1 MRDTAFL
8 GSEPIG
14 RLLLKLSLP
23 ATVGMLVQASYN
35 LVDAFFIGWG
45 VGPMGLG
52 GTAVAFPLHFF
63 VMGIATM
70 GGIGAASL
78 VSRSLGAGD
87 AERADRA
94 LGTLVTLGLAAG
106 LSAAFLGRAFLPRL
120 LELLGASGEI
130 LPYARTYIGI
140 ILLGVPFH
148 VLGVG
153 LNSTVRAEGNA
164 RVAMFTML
172 ISAGV
177 NMVLDPLFIFGFGWG
192 IAGAAWATVAA
203 QALVVVWLANYIFS
217 GRSALKLKAEHLVPR
232 ADIVRQIVLVGA
244 SEFARLT
251 AGGVSA
257 TLVIQSLSYF
267 GSPYAVAAYG
277 VISRVLS
284 VFFMP
289 MMGIS
294 QGLQPILG
302 YNYGAGN
309 WSRAHRAVRLS
320 VTAATI
326 VSTAGFLVLT
336 LFPGLVFRLFTADL
350 ELLSIGSRS
359 LRMMTL
365 GFVFIGFQVIGSTLF
380 QALGKA
386 GPALFL
392 SMSRQVLLFLPLV
405 ILLPRLLGLP
415 GVWLAFPAADL
426 LSAFITFAFFAKQM
440 RELKEKEAA
449 TSEEPVPE

>member
-1 MRDTAFL
+1 MRETAFL
-8 GSEPIG
+8 GKQPIG
-14 RLLLKLSLP
+14 SLLLRLSLP
-23 ATVGMLVQASYN
+23 AMVGMLVQASYN

-45 VGPMGLG
+45 VGPMGLA

-94 LGTLVTLGLAAG
+94 LGTLVTLALAAG
-106 LSAAFLGRAFLPRL
+106 LSAAFLGRAFLPQL
-120 LELLGASGEI
+120 LALLGASGAI
-130 LPYARTYIGI
+130 LPPARTYIAI
-140 ILLGVPFH
+140 ILLGIPFH

-153 LNSTVRAEGNA
+153 LNNVVRAEGNA

-172 ISAGV
+172 VSAGA
-177 NMVLDPLFIFGFGWG
+177 NTVLDPLFIFGFGWG
-192 IAGAAWATVAA
+192 IAGAAWATVIS
-203 QALVVVWLANYIFS
+203 QALVVAWLGNYLFS

-232 ADIVRQIVLVGA
+232 KDILRQIVAVGA
-244 SEFARLT
+244 SEFTRLT
-251 AGGVSA
+251 ASGFTA
-257 TLVIQSLSYF
+257 TVVVHSMGRF
-267 GSPYAVAAYG
+267 GSPLAVAAYG

-284 VFFMP
+284 LFFMP

-309 WSRAHRAVRLS
+309 WSRAHRSVRLS
-320 VTAATI
+320 VAAATVI
-326 VSTAGFLVLT
+326 STAGFLVLT
-336 LFPGLVFRLFTADL
+336 LFPGPVFGLFTADA
-350 ELLSIGSRS
+350 ELRAIGTRS

-365 GFVFIGFQVIGSTLF
+365 GFACIGFQTIGSTLF
-380 QALGKA
+380 QALGKGA
-386 GPALFL
+386 PALFL
-392 SMSRQVLLFLPLV
+392 SLSRQVLLFLPLV
-405 ILLPRLLGLP
+405 IVLPRLLGLP

-426 LSAFITFAFFAKQM
+426 LSAFITFAFFSKQM
-440 RELKEKEAA
+440 RELREKETA
-449 TSEEPVPE
+449 TPEEAFSR